1 MTLHPAKWRETCDP
15 FTLGYHTFQLTE
27 ILGYPH
33 ARNDVFYVRGV
44 CEGREITAYIKAAR
58 QQESAID
65 RDVALL
71 SQLDAACYPKVL
83 DAGDSPVAFSVTE
96 ALPGAR
102 LSVILGENMN
112 MASLN
117 YLAEYGEALARL
129 HHLTPEAPA
138 QAARRFHH
146 RPPKVLLDKLGLSN
160 LDDYFDHPP
169 KSCRTGFCHGD
180 FHYANLLWDGGHIS
194 AILDFELA
202 GYGNQDFDLAWALF
216 RRPGQRFLRT
226 PEEEQ
231 RFLEGYARLCAYD
244 GQAVR
249 YYMAQSYVYFLE
261 FSDDDPEYCAY
272 IRAWLD
278 RNCR

>member
-1 MTLHPAKWRETCDP
+1 M
-15 FTLGYHTFQLTE
+15 
-27 ILGYPH
+27 
-33 ARNDVFYVRGV
+33 
-44 CEGREITAYIKAAR
+44 
-58 QQESAID
+58 
-65 RDVALL
+65 
-71 SQLDAACYPKVL
+71 L

-102 LSVILGENMN
+102 LSVILGDNEA
-112 MASLN
+112 MASLD

-146 RPPKVLLDKLGLSN
+146 RPPKELLDKLGLSN
-160 LDDYFDHPP
+160 LDDYFDRPP
-169 KSCRTGFCHGD
+169 KSYRTGFCHGD